1 MGLDMFVFR
10 ARRPTVDM
18 NLIYDSQNAPG
29 NLTMEEKDINLSA
42 YQQLKPYCE
51 KIRILRHDINYEK
64 IAKDNGLEKVRLVGQ
79 FDDFYLFEDGE
90 IEEDLA
96 KTCVDIMNHD
106 YASYIS
112 IFQEDMD
119 KKYSIPREDVAYVT
133 ELEEVLYWRKEFE
146 VRDWFHYSLQTRIE
160 NTGFYILDEKIIN
173 KYNKKYKDK
182 QLPESTKDTA
192 LFYHE
197 WY

>member
-10 ARRPTVDM
+10 ARRPTVDAS
-18 NLIYDSQNAPG
+18 LIYDSQNTPG

-64 IAKDNGLEKVRLVGQ
+64 IAKDNDLKKVRLVYQ
-79 FDDFYLFEDGE
+79 CSDFCLFEDDE

-96 KTCVDIMNHD
+96 KTYISIANHD
-106 YASYIS
+106 YTEYIS
-112 IFQEDMD
+112 ISKEDID
-119 KKYSIPREDVAYVT
+119 EKYDISKEDVVYVT
-133 ELEEVLYWRKEFE
+133 ELEEILYWRKEFE
-146 VRDWFHYSLQTRIE
+146 VQDWFHYSLRTRVE
-160 NTGFYILDEKIIN
+160 NTGFYILDEEIIN
-173 KYNKKYKDK
+173 KYNKKYKDN
-182 QLPESTKDTA
+182 QLPEPTKDTA